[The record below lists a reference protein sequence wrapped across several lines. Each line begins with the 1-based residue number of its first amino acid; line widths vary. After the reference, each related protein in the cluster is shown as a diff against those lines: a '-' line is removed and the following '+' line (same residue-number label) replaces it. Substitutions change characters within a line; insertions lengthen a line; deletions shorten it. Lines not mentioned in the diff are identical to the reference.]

1 MRPEIDYRDELTPNM
16 NFENLTTEELIQHVW
31 ASAAERTPLEL
42 HLAMAVAQ
50 LLDEYEGGDGD
61 DT

>member
-1 MRPEIDYRDELTPNM
+1 M

-31 ASAAERTPLEL
+31 ASSAERTPLEL

>member
-1 MRPEIDYRDELTPNM
+1 M

-50 LLDEYEGGDGD
+50 LLDEYEGGDGN